1 MKIVFNNS
9 QKLNDIVFA
18 NRNKDYGAYALRAA
32 YNSTIFKSLSIVSS
46 TVFLF
51 AIGVYIFSKVIEE
64 KKEIYLG
71 TNDSIVT
78 IFDGHPD
85 VDKPKD
91 LPKKQGGGAKTN
103 AIATVIN
110 DTASV
115 DKKPDL
121 DPNANPNPNG
131 DPTNTGTLT
140 GTGTGSIATTAT
152 VAEIPESPTAFPA
165 ENPEFEGG
173 LKALYDFIG
182 KNTVYPNSAREI
194 GKEGTVF
201 VTFIIDENGQVESAK
216 ILKGIGAGCDE
227 EATRVINKLPK
238 FKKPGKN
245 TLGKPV
251 KTIFNI
257 PFVFKLK

>member
-1 MKIVFNNS
+1 V
-9 QKLNDIVFA
+9 
-18 NRNKDYGAYALRAA
+18 
-32 YNSTIFKSLSIVSS
+32 
-46 TVFLF
+46 TVFKGEPP
-51 AIGVYIFSKVIEE
+51 I
-64 KKEIYLG
+64 
-71 TNDSIVT
+71 
-78 IFDGHPD
+78 
-85 VDKPKD
+85 DKPKEQ
-91 LPKKQGGGAKTN
+91 PKKQGGGAKTN
-103 AIATVIN
+103 AIATSIN
-110 DTASV
+110 DTVSV

-121 DPNANPNPNG
+121 DPNVNPNPIGNS
-131 DPTNTGTLT
+131 TNTGTLT

-152 VAEIPESPTAFPA
+152 VAEIPEPPTAFPA

-182 KNTVYPNSAREI
+182 KNTIYPNGAREI

-201 VTFIIDENGQVESAK
+201 VTFIIDENGQVESTK

-245 TLGKPV
+245 TAGKPV